1 QPWGKLI
8 RLGADE
14 AEPHVLLL
22 KREWTI
28 GRKKGCD
35 LSFPGNKLVSGDHCK
50 IIVDEESGQV
60 SLEDTSTNGTVIN
73 KLKVIKKQ
81 TYPLQT
87 GDVIYV
93 VYRKN
98 EPENN
103 VAYLYESLNTKHDA
117 TQESVEVNVE
127 NQCHVTKDTSS
138 TGRSNDETQITSSP
152 SATQSCY
159 EEPQP
164 STSTSNLFNASSTSH
179 IESASVQ
186 LDNPSTSES
195 VCLRALHDEHE
206 KLDTNTDISVIT
218 SEITDKEKAQ
228 SDSER
233 MADEEDLEPAKKKL
247 KGAPSE
253 CIIKIGFEDAKT
265 SNVKT
270 DKMEE
275 TLTCIICQELLHDC
289 VSLQPCMHTFC
300 AACYS
305 GWMERSSLC
314 PTCRCPVERICKN
327 HILNNLVEAY
337 LIQHPGKL
345 NNDVRSMDARNKI
358 TQDMLQPKVRRS
370 FSDEEGSSEDL
381 LELSDVDSESSDISQ
396 PYIVCRQC
404 PGYRR
409 HSVPTLPG
417 TDQETEAGGMQA
429 LGDAPSTS
437 ADFPA
442 AVQEYVCPAQGSHVI
457 CTCCFQPMPDR
468 RAEREQ
474 NPHVAPQQCTVCLQ
488 PFCHLYWGCTRMAC
502 FGCLAPFCEI
512 NLGEKCLDGVLNNN
526 HYESD
531 ILKEYLASR
540 GLTWKNMLNESLLA
554 LQRGVFMLSDYR
566 ITGNTVLCYC
576 CGLRSFRELAYQYRQ
591 NIPVAELPV
600 TVTSRPDCYWG
611 RNCRTQVK
619 AHHAM

>member
-1 QPWGKLI
+1 MEHSEGGDQNQQQQPWGKLI

-50 IIVDEESGQV
+50 ITVDEESGQV

-73 KLKVIKKQ
+73 KLKVVKKQ
-81 TYPLQT
+81 TCSLQT

-103 VAYLYESLNTKHDA
+103 VAYLYESFNAKQDV
-117 TQESVEVNVE
+117 TQEPVEPRCPGASHEEQGQLYANSE
-127 NQCHVTKDTSS
+127 TS
-138 TGRSNDETQITSSP
+138 TITSNIIDK
-152 SATQSCY
+152 
-159 EEPQP
+159 EKNE
-164 STSTSNLFNASSTSH
+164 SSTS
-179 IESASVQ
+179 EPQ
-186 LDNPSTSES
+186 RE
-195 VCLRALHDEHE
+195 E
-206 KLDTNTDISVIT
+206 
-218 SEITDKEKAQ
+218 
-228 SDSER
+228 
-233 MADEEDLEPAKKKL
+233 EEDLEPAKKKI
-247 KGAPSE
+247 KGDENASPYLQMTAPNQ
-253 CIIKIGFEDAKT
+253 CIIKAGSEGAKT
-265 SNVKT
+265 TNVKP

-337 LIQHPGKL
+337 LIQHPDKCR
-345 NNDVRSMDARNKI
+345 NEEDVRSMDARNKI

-409 HSVPTLPG
+409 HSIPPLPCPG
-417 TDQETEAGGMQA
+417 QEGEAGGLQA

-437 ADFPA
+437 ANFPA
-442 AVQEYVCPAQGSHVI
+442 TVQEYVCPSQGSHVI

-474 NPHVAPQQCTVCLQ
+474 NPNIAPQQCTVCLQ

-512 NLGEKCLDGVLNNN
+512 NLGDKCLDGILNNN

-531 ILKEYLASR
+531 ILKEYLAFR
-540 GLTWKNMLNESLLA
+540 GFTWKNMLNESLLA
-554 LQRGVFMLSDYR
+554 LQREVFMLSDYR

-591 NIPVAELPV
+591 NIPAAELPV

-619 AHHAM
+619 AHHAMKFNHICEQTRFKN